1 MWFQSACGSKQ
12 HVVPIVLG
20 ATAAPEG
27 ITLSAAQVGHRDDT
41 GVLIIIFLIE
51 FIAAAPLW
59 IIG

>member
-1 MWFQSACGSKQ
+1 
-12 HVVPIVLG
+12 VIPVVLG
-20 ATAAPEG
+20 AAAAPEG

-41 GVLIIIFLIE
+41 GVLIIIFRIE